1 MNGSAED
8 LAVTVE
14 TLLRENDSVIIPTK
28 GNSMRPF
35 IRGGVNVLLVRT
47 EDPLKVGMI
56 VLARTLDRR
65 VVLHRIIGLN
75 GDYLTLM
82 GDGNLKGTE
91 RCRKSDVIA
100 VAQSVVGHKSGLYT
114 RKNMLGWWLWYW
126 LRPIRK
132 WWAKLIKGELKK
144 GG

>member
-14 TLLRENDSVIIPTK
+14 TLFRESDSVIIPTK

-35 IRGGVNVLLVRT
+35 IRGGDNVLLVRVGN
-47 EDPLKVGMI
+47 PLKVGMI
-56 VLARTLDRR
+56 ILARTLDKR
-65 VVLHRIIGLN
+65 VVLHRIIGIN

-91 RCRKSDVIA
+91 RCRKSEVIA

-114 RKNMLGWWLWYW
+114 RKNMLGWWL
-126 LRPIRK
+126 
-132 WWAKLIKGELKK
+132 
-144 GG
+144 

>member
-1 MNGSAED
+1 MSGSAEE
-8 LAVTVE
+8 LAKEVE
-14 TLLRENDSVIIPTK
+14 TVLLENNSVIIPTR

-35 IRGGVNVLLVRT
+35 ISGGDNVLLVRT

-65 VVLHRIIGLN
+65 VILHRIICIN
-75 GDYLTLM
+75 RDYITLM

-91 RCRKSDVIA
+91 MCRQSDIIA
-100 VAQSVVGHKSGLYT
+100 VAQSVVGHNSGLYT

>member
-8 LAVTVE
+8 LVVTVE
-14 TLLRENDSVIIPTK
+14 TLFRESDSVIIPTK

-35 IRGGVNVLLVRT
+35 IRGGDNVLLVRVGN
-47 EDPLKVGMI
+47 PLKVGI
-56 VLARTLDRR
+56 IILARTLDKR
-65 VVLHRIIGLN
+65 VVLHRIIGIN

-91 RCRKSDVIA
+91 RCRKSEVIA

-126 LRPIRK
+126 LRPIRN
-132 WWAKLIKGELKK
+132 LLLSIQSLFT
-144 GG
+144 

>member
-1 MNGSAED
+1 MNAEE
-8 LAVTVE
+8 LAITVE

-35 IRGGVNVLLVRT
+35 IRDEDNVLLARA
-47 EDPLKVGMI
+47 ENPLKVGMI

-65 VVLHRIIGLN
+65 VVLHRIIGIN
-75 GDYLTLM
+75 GDYITLM

-91 RCRKSDVIA
+91 RCRRSEVIA

-126 LRPIRK
+126 LRPVRRIILRIWK
-132 WWAKLIKGELKK
+132 Q
-144 GG
+144 